1 MRPFFILVVGQ
12 IGHFMDTP
20 NTLESWVSSPCT
32 ILIIFT
38 VIAEARQSC
47 HFRHL
52 FIIFRTVLEKSGY
65 VTPSRSS
72 KWEKKYSSH
81 PPDVHLIVL
90 WVVKFKIAALVT
102 AIGI

>member
-1 MRPFFILVVGQ
+1 
-12 IGHFMDTP
+12 MDTP

-38 VIAEARQSC
+38 VIAEACQSC
-47 HFRHL
+47 HFRYL
-52 FIIFRTVLEKSGY
+52 FIIFRKFPEK
-65 VTPSRSS
+65 VTMIPPVDHRNG
-72 KWEKKYSSH
+72 EKEYSLH
-81 PPDVHLIVL
+81 HPDVHLIAL